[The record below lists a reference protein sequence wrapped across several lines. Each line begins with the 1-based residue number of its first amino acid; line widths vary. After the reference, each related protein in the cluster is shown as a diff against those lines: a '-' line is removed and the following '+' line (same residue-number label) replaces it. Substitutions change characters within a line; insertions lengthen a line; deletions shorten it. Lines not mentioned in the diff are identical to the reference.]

1 MLCGGPGCAGPGG
14 AAGTGTGTGTGTG
27 DGNDADTDEK
37 FPNPLAANGAAPARA
52 CPLAHNGARR
62 DMRLSPRHWL
72 AGMAAP
78 KVEET
83 KAKAVVKKDDMV
95 RLMARL

>member
-1 MLCGGPGCAGPGG
+1 
-14 AAGTGTGTGTGTG
+14 
-27 DGNDADTDEK
+27 
-37 FPNPLAANGAAPARA
+37 
-52 CPLAHNGARR
+52 
-62 DMRLSPRHWL
+62 MRLSPRHWL